1 MREELTQFSRAFAS
15 FVVMRWFNAGIEDDI
30 IPKLVSIRLPD
41 IKPIQFPVPT
51 RRKSVCTTAK

>member
-1 MREELTQFSRAFAS
+1 
-15 FVVMRWFNAGIEDDI
+15 MRWFNAGIEDDM